1 MESNI
6 LVIDE
11 GTGPHELLQK
21 LSFSKE

>member
-21 LSFSKE
+21 LSFPKA

>member
-21 LSFSKE
+21 LSFPKE

>member
-11 GTGPHELLQK
+11 GTGLHELLQK
-21 LSFSKE
+21 LSFPKE